1 MWAKYFSCHKCRRS
15 SEIPFLAV
23 EMQAIDE
30 PIPDNFRRYTLSE
43 LRRNRNENSSLK
55 NIECLEDNL
64 ESLGY
69 DQNDN
74 TDVENYNPL
83 PNNCALGVIN
93 LSVTN
98 GNSKLN
104 QTV

>member
-1 MWAKYFSCHKCRRS
+1 M
-15 SEIPFLAV
+15 
-23 EMQAIDE
+23 
-30 PIPDNFRRYTLSE
+30 
-43 LRRNRNENSSLK
+43 RRNRNEDITLK

-69 DQNDN
+69 DPDDS
-74 TDVENYNPL
+74 TEVANYNEL

-98 GNSKLN
+98 GDSK
-104 QTV
+104 